1 MANSAPQ
8 APRRGYAVATAACVL
23 SNTWPRT
30 MVRSE
35 SSTWHLVPV
44 GAFGPRW
51 KTLCGQ
57 QVMRHI
63 SGEYEPAEATCRE
76 CKRRAGIG

>member
-1 MANSAPQ
+1 MANSTPQ
-8 APRRGYAVATAACVL
+8 APRRGYAVATAA
-23 SNTWPRT
+23 SAPGNRWPRT

-35 SSTWHLVPV
+35 SSTRHLVPV

-51 KTLCGQ
+51 TTLCGQ

-63 SGEYEPAEATCRE
+63 SRQYEPAEATCAE

>member
-1 MANSAPQ
+1 MADSAPQ
-8 APRRGYAVATAACVL
+8 APRRGYAVATAA
-23 SNTWPRT
+23 SAPSGTWPRT

-35 SSTWHLVPV
+35 SPTWHLVPV
-44 GAFGPRW
+44 GVFGPRW

-63 SGEYEPAEATCRE
+63 SGKYEPAEATCDE
-76 CKRRAGIG
+76 CKRRAGLG

>member
-1 MANSAPQ
+1 MDSAPQ
-8 APRRGYAVATAACVL
+8 APRRGYAVATAAAPP
-23 SNTWPRT
+23 SGTWPAS

-35 SSTWHLVPV
+35 SSTWHLVSV
-44 GAFGPRW
+44 GIFGARW

-63 SGEYEPAEATCRE
+63 SRKHEPAEATCGE
-76 CKRRAGIG
+76 CKRLADLG

>member
-8 APRRGYAVATAACVL
+8 APRRGYAVATAAWK
-23 SNTWPRT
+23 SSSTWPRT

-63 SGEYEPAEATCRE
+63 SRKYEPAQATCAE